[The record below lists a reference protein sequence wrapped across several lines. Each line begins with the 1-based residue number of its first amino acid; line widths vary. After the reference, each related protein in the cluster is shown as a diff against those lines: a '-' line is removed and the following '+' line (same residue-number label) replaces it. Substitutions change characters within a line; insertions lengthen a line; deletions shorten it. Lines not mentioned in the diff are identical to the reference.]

1 MTLLVADALRRR
13 FRSREVVH
21 DLSLR
26 VEPGRVVGLLGPN
39 GAGKTTTFRMLA
51 GLLRPH
57 GGRVRLG
64 DRDISGWPLWRR
76 ARAGLGY
83 LPQGA
88 TVFRRLTARQNVEV
102 GLRRRGL
109 GRAERRRHAD
119 ALLERFELTALADQR
134 GDALSGGERRRVEI
148 ARALAAEPK
157 VLLVDEPFAGLDPRG
172 TADLA
177 RHLRGL
183 AASGVGVLVTDH
195 DVRQTLVACDTA
207 YILDR
212 GSLLRAG
219 EPGRIIEDPEVQR
232 RYLGEGFQLGRIAG
246 TEPARPGTDVR
257 HEG

>member
-51 GLLRPH
+51 GLLR
-57 GGRVRLG
+57 
-64 DRDISGWPLWRR
+64 
-76 ARAGLGY
+76 
-83 LPQGA
+83 
-88 TVFRRLTARQNVEV
+88 VFRRLTARQNVEV